1 MLSRGL
7 ICGNFQLEA
16 RDRPH
21 YGGLDCVCNNGGTQ
35 LTGLLFAAAKR
46 GWEGSRPLVFHVQQ
60 SFFAFHAAGIAR
72 EASIGSDNPVAGDY
86 QGDGVMPHGTA
97 NGLRRH
103 GRNAFGA
110 CHL

>member
-16 RDRPH
+16 RGRPH
-21 YGGLDCVCNNGGTQ
+21 YGGLDCVCNNGGRQ
-35 LTGLLFAAAKR
+35 LMGHLFAASKR
-46 GWEGSRPLVFHVQQ
+46 GWEVSRYTALHVQQ
-60 SFFAFHAAGIAR
+60 LFFAFHTAGIAR
-72 EASIGSDNPVAGDY
+72 EATIGSDNPVAGDY

-103 GRNAFGA
+103 GRNAFGT
-110 CHL
+110 CQQ